1 MSAILEKQSLR
12 DFDWLL
18 ALLAI
23 GIVAFGTMQIRY
35 AQPTEP
41 YWVKQLI
48 GLGIALVAMIIIA
61 FTDYRRLLNMAPVF
75 YVFGLILLVLVLFPG
90 IGLKI
95 NGQRA
100 WIKVPGIGQFQPSEL
115 SKDNAMMLARYFG
128 RQRIQSLTIKE
139 MIIGALILA
148 LPIGLIML
156 EPDVGSVLTYLP
168 ILFVVLFLSAIRLRW
183 VVGGIVIALV
193 MLPFAYWVGV
203 KTHFVKPYQQERIN
217 VILDPEKADR
227 RGYGY
232 NTWQSILTVGEGGLL
247 GADTS
252 SEHSQSS
259 LKFLPEP
266 HTDFIFA
273 VTAGNAGF
281 IGCILVLLAYG
292 VLLSRLITGARRAPD
307 RMGMLVIMAIVG
319 GLMFQIFIN
328 IGMELGLLPV
338 IGVPL
343 PLMSAGLASLI
354 ALSLIGFVS
363 AAIAPIVN
371 REDNGIAFTP
381 RFGYTQ
387 LARRH
392 KYDFGA
398 ARDGIFK
405 ARNTI
410 KVLRA
415 LERGERIFGSPTRG
429 QVLELIEPLV
439 GASGPRMTQGMRKSL
454 EVHEVKKVF
463 EHISSGD
470 KKSSK
475 LAEGCAPCCGVC
487 MLQAPAA
494 VRFSVEQF
502 KSPSL

>member
-1 MSAILEKQSLR
+1 MSAILERKSLR

-23 GIVAFGTMQIRY
+23 GIVVFGTMQIRY

-48 GLGIALVAMIIIA
+48 GLSIALVAMLAVA
-61 FTDYRRLLNMAPVF
+61 FTDYRRLLNIAPAF
-75 YVFGLILLVLVLFPG
+75 YIFGLLLLVLVLIPHV
-90 IGLKI
+90 GLKI

-100 WIKVPGIGQFQPSEL
+100 WIKVPGIGQFQPSEFV
-115 SKDNAMMLARYFG
+115 KVTTAMMLARYFG
-128 RQRIQSLTIKE
+128 KQRIQSLTIKE
-139 MIIGALILA
+139 MAVGGLILA
-148 LPIGLIML
+148 LPLGLILL
-156 EPDVGSVLTYLP
+156 EPDVGSILTYLP
-168 ILFVVLFLSAIRLRW
+168 ILFVVLFLSAIRLRL
-183 VVGGIVIALV
+183 VIVGLAIAVL
-193 MLPFAYWVGV
+193 MLPVAYWVGV

-259 LKFLPEP
+259 LKFLPEA

-273 VTAGNAGF
+273 VLAGNTGF
-281 IGCILVLLAYG
+281 VGCILVLLAYAI
-292 VLLSRLITGARRAPD
+292 LLSRLMTGARRAPD

-354 ALSLIGFVS
+354 ATFIAIGF
-363 AAIAPIVN
+363 AISVQLRRFVN
-371 REDNGIAFTP
+371 
-381 RFGYTQ
+381 
-387 LARRH
+387 
-392 KYDFGA
+392 
-398 ARDGIFK
+398 
-405 ARNTI
+405 
-410 KVLRA
+410 
-415 LERGERIFGSPTRG
+415 
-429 QVLELIEPLV
+429 
-439 GASGPRMTQGMRKSL
+439 
-454 EVHEVKKVF
+454 
-463 EHISSGD
+463 
-470 KKSSK
+470 
-475 LAEGCAPCCGVC
+475 
-487 MLQAPAA
+487 
-494 VRFSVEQF
+494 
-502 KSPSL
+502 